1 MEVSMT
7 CSESNTETDLLTET
21 EQIKKELLNLADD
34 LYIAS
39 RKHKFLM
46 HRLADIQYEL
56 DHTDKKQ

>member
-1 MEVSMT
+1 MV
-7 CSESNTETDLLTET
+7 CSESNAEKDLLTET

-46 HRLADIQYEL
+46 HRLADIRYEL
-56 DHTDKKQ
+56 EHMDKKQ